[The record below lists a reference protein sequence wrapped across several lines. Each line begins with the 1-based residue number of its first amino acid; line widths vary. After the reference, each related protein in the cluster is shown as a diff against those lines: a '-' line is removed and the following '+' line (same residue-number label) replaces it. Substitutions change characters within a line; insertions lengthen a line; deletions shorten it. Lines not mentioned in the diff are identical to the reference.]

1 MGSRITNES
10 CSRSV
15 SDFNKEIFHVSDRTA
30 LAHLLFL
37 CYADKSTEKE
47 DSDGNMCGGIMEPVG
62 VWVRPDGTWEII
74 QRCGFCGE
82 MKTAELS
89 EEDSSVKILSI
100 ASKPLASPPFP
111 VEKIEELTMIM
122 GGNDFEIGLP
132 QSHWL

>member
-1 MGSRITNES
+1 M
-10 CSRSV
+10 
-15 SDFNKEIFHVSDRTA
+15 HQ
-30 LAHLLFL
+30 
-37 CYADKSTEKE
+37 E

-111 VEKIEELTMIM
+111 IEKIEELTMIM
-122 GGNDFEIGLP
+122 GGNDFEPGK
-132 QSHWL
+132 